1 MSGIVLLKTHRKRKR
16 LTQKQLAQQLGVHA
30 NTISSWE
37 LGSYLPDTRGLVLEL
52 ARHLALDEP
61 ATRQLLEA
69 SLTALSPHW
78 QVPFPRNPFFTG
90 REEILEALHTHL
102 HMEQVVALTQSYA
115 LRGLGGIGKT
125 QIALEYTYQHALE
138 YSAIFWIEAETIEHV
153 MSSMLRIAE
162 LLQLPERQEADQQRI
177 VAAVQRWLNT
187 HSQWPIRSAVSRT
200 SSMSKGSTNRR
211 NHCISGHCR
220 SENRCWGRHTLM

>member
-1 MSGIVLLKTHRKRKR
+1 MKESGNRSRSVPPPVLHRPTSQEKDGRNSPAFPSNDYLSERAGGSMEDQQTFPSSFGELLKTHRKRKR

-78 QVPFPRNPFFTG
+78 QLPFSRNPFFTG
-90 REEILEALHTHL
+90 CDGMLEAMHTHL
-102 HMEQVVALTQSYA
+102 PMEQVVALTQSYG
-115 LRGLGGIGKT
+115 LRGTG
-125 QIALEYTYQHALE
+125 
-138 YSAIFWIEAETIEHV
+138 
-153 MSSMLRIAE
+153 
-162 LLQLPERQEADQQRI
+162 P
-177 VAAVQRWLNT
+177 
-187 HSQWPIRSAVSRT
+187 
-200 SSMSKGSTNRR
+200 
-211 NHCISGHCR
+211 
-220 SENRCWGRHTLM
+220 